1 MVGILKKI
9 ITLKDF
15 LKEQNIVKYAYMCT
29 ENENSSYIVTVT
41 KIIKKGENSPYSHNN
56 KGFHERPDNFLNE
69 RMTIRNPKSANS
81 H

>member
-1 MVGILKKI
+1 
-9 ITLKDF
+9 
-15 LKEQNIVKYAYMCT
+15 MCT

-41 KIIKKGENSPYSHNN
+41 KIIKKGENSPYLHNN
-56 KGFHERPDNFLNE
+56 KGLHERPDNFPNE